1 MDDCIFCKIVKG
13 EIPSAK
19 IYEDEKVFAFMDAFP
34 RQEGH
39 TLIIPK
45 EHFENIFELPD
56 DIASHILKIGKLIAT
71 KIKEKLKCDGLNFIQ
86 SNGEAA
92 GQVVMHYHMHLL
104 PRYKG
109 RDEGGVEHAMTS
121 EIYEYKP
128 ADGEVAKIA
137 ELLKF

>member
-1 MDDCIFCKIVKG
+1 MDNCVFCKIVKG
-13 EIPSAK
+13 EIPAEK
-19 IYEDEKVFAFMDAFP
+19 IYEDDKVISFMDSFP

-45 EHFENIFELPD
+45 EHFENIFELPE
-56 DIASHILKIGKLIAT
+56 DIASHVLKIGKLVAS
-71 KIKEKLKCDGLNFIQ
+71 KIKEKLKCDGLNFVQ

-92 GQVVMHYHMHLL
+92 GQVVMHYHMHIL

-109 RDEGGVEHAMTS
+109 RDEGGAEHAMTS

-128 ADGEVAKIA
+128 GEGEIARIA